1 MARLLSIR
9 QQDQSWGV
17 FMQTPQTHRFDCGIV
32 QFGARSSEQAAV
44 CPEGRGTLV
53 LIQKPNGDIAARI
66 EVVK

>member
-1 MARLLSIR
+1 
-9 QQDQSWGV
+9 
-17 FMQTPQTHRFDCGIV
+17 MQTPQTHRFDCGIV